1 MNDQQAAIVFD
12 KVSVTMGGV
21 RILESVNAMV
31 PRGSTTAIIG
41 PNGAGKTT
49 LLLALLGQ
57 VPHEG
62 TIRLSDGGSGQRPRI
77 GYVPQRLDFDRG
89 TPVTVMESMVM
100 GLQRMPL
107 WFGTARSFREKSHAV
122 LAEVR
127 VDHLAGR
134 QLGVLS
140 GGELQRVLL
149 ALAIEQDPDILI
161 LDEPASGVDVAGE
174 DILCELLESLHR
186 RYGFTQVMVNH
197 DMSNVLAHASHVICL
212 NRRVIAWGPV
222 TTTLTDEILA
232 KTFGI
237 HLGLVD
243 VTTCRINP
251 HKDPGHQG

>member
-1 MNDQQAAIVFD
+1 MTTDEAAIVFD
-12 KVSVTMGGV
+12 NVSVTMGGV
-21 RILESVNAMV
+21 CILESVDASV
-31 PRGSTTAIIG
+31 PKGSTTAIIG

-57 VPHEG
+57 VPYEG
-62 TIRLSDGGSGQRPRI
+62 TIRLSDGGTGDRPRI

-89 TPVTVMESMVM
+89 TPITVMESMVM
-100 GLQRMPL
+100 GLQRTPL
-107 WFGTARSFREKSHAV
+107 WFGTARSFREKAHVV
-122 LAEVR
+122 LDEVR

-174 DILCELLESLHR
+174 DILCELLEDLHR

-222 TTTLTDEILA
+222 ATTLTDQTLA

-243 VTTCRINP
+243 VTTCRIDP
-251 HKDPGHQG
+251 HKKPRDV